1 VEGAGIPTSMSIT
14 STTIVISQNANAN
27 NSSASLRICPWGNG
41 DGSTTFNVPDHGYRT
56 LVGRDNINNYP
67 ASRSSDFAGTHLST
81 TGGEEMHQ
89 LVTNEAV
96 SVRSERLPH
105 GPAGL
110 ASARSVTSECPLSG
124 VKQTS
129 QIRPAMSAYD
139 PKRTSGT
146 RLDEIAERN

>member
-1 VEGAGIPTSMSIT
+1 MPVVVVLYRLKRHLGLVASLVASKAVEGAGIPTSTTVVSIT

-41 DGSTTFNVPDHGYRT
+41 DGSTTFNVPDHRYRT
-56 LVGRDNINNYP
+56 VVGRDNINNYP

-96 SVRSERLPH
+96 GRSGLDRDFAGICLV
-105 GPAGL
+105 PA
-110 ASARSVTSECPLSG
+110 
-124 VKQTS
+124 
-129 QIRPAMSAYD
+129 
-139 PKRTSGT
+139 
-146 RLDEIAERN
+146 